1 MDRPPP
7 AFEERRIR
15 AGPLRSALLVGPVAL
30 LSALAARRCTPAA
43 FARRSI
49 PAGAGGCWRAALRLA
64 ATVQIVGAG
73 GAYAQDE
80 AADTFALDTIVVS
93 LTGSPT
99 ALARLPFS
107 ASLAAGPAL
116 VHANSGLFVEEA
128 LHALPGVRV
137 HNRFNAS
144 VGERISIRG
153 FGARSQFGVRG
164 IRIVVDGIP
173 ATLPDGQTT
182 LDHLDLGSLARVEV
196 LRGPGAS
203 LYGNGAGGVIILRSA
218 PPYTGAF
225 RQDAR
230 LVVGSNG
237 LFNTHASASGSA
249 GGASYRASFGRSSAH
264 GFRQNVSGQ
273 GVDPYSSFDRTTVNA
288 FASAPVFG
296 GSLRAQASG
305 VVLDALNPGS
315 LPFEPF
321 DDGSSPAWS
330 FNVEQGARKSVRQAQ
345 AGLRWLGPLAGTA
358 VAVSIYGVR
367 RELDNPIP
375 TSVVD
380 LGRSGGG
387 ARMEAGSEWRRRG
400 LSARIEFGIET
411 GAQID
416 ERRNFRNRGGE
427 AGTLTLD
434 QEERV
439 GALAVFATLRL
450 SLAGR
455 LDGAFALRADRL
467 RFQVDDRLVGAEDP
481 DDSGARSMGAVS
493 PSLGLYLG
501 LGRHGL
507 FAALSRSFETP
518 TTSELANRPSGAGGF
533 NPELEP
539 ARGWSAEA
547 GARGALGPDVQ
558 YDATLFTTYLSG
570 QLVPFEVPSPP
581 GRRFYRNAGRSRT
594 RGIEVFVDADHHSPL
609 SARIAYEF
617 LDARYTDFD
626 MGEAILDGNRVPG
639 VAPHRAE
646 ATIRADVADAGPG
659 WFAELRVERR
669 GEIPLND
676 ANDATAPGHTLLE
689 VRIGATNL
697 ELGRL
702 RLAPLLAITNL
713 ANRRYASS
721 VVVNAFG
728 GRYFE
733 PGPTRGGY
741 LGLSVG
747 WERT

>member
-1 MDRPPP
+1 M
-7 AFEERRIR
+7 RI
-15 AGPLRSALLVGPVAL
+15 APLGASTRSARG
-30 LSALAARRCTPAA
+30 S
-43 FARRSI
+43 
-49 PAGAGGCWRAALRLA
+49 WRAALPLA
-64 ATVQIVGAG
+64 ANIQLVVAG
-73 GAYAQDE
+73 GVYAQDE
-80 AADTFALDTIVVS
+80 ATDTVALDTIVVS

-107 ASLAAGPAL
+107 ASLATGPDL
-116 VHANSGLFVEEA
+116 VHANSGIFIEEA

-137 HNRFNAS
+137 QNRFNAS

-164 IRIVVDGIP
+164 IRVVADGIP

-218 PPYTGAF
+218 PPYTGAV

-237 LFNTHASASGSA
+237 LVNAHATTSGRT
-249 GGASYRASFGRSSAH
+249 GRASYRASVGRSSAH
-264 GFRQNVSGQ
+264 GFRKNVSGE

-288 FASAPVFG
+288 FASAPIFG
-296 GSLRAQASG
+296 GSLSARASG

-315 LPFEPF
+315 LPSELF
-321 DDGSSPAWS
+321 DDGSSQAWS
-330 FNVEQGARKSVRQAQ
+330 FNVAQGARKSVRQGQ
-345 AGLRWLGPLAGTA
+345 AGLRWLGPLGGAE

-375 TSVVD
+375 TSVID

-387 ARMEAGSEWRRRG
+387 VRIEAGSEWHRRG
-400 LSARIEFGIET
+400 RGARVEFGIET
-411 GAQID
+411 EAQID
-416 ERRNFRNRGGE
+416 ERMNFRNRGGE

-434 QEERV
+434 QKERV
-439 GALAVFATLRL
+439 GTLAVFATVRL
-450 SLAGR
+450 SLARR
-455 LDGAFALRADRL
+455 LEGAFAVRADRL
-467 RFQVDDRLVGAEDP
+467 RFQVDDHLVEADDP

-501 LGRHGL
+501 LGQHGL

-518 TTSELANRPSGAGGF
+518 TTTELANRPSGAGGF

-539 ARGWSAEA
+539 ARGWSVEG
-547 GARGALGPDVQ
+547 GARGALGPDVH
-558 YDATLFTTYLSG
+558 YDATLFTTYLSS
-570 QLVPFEVPSPP
+570 QLVPFEVPSAP

-594 RGIEVFVDADHHSPL
+594 HGIEVFVDADLHSPL
-609 SARIAYEF
+609 SVRIAYEF
-617 LDARYTDFD
+617 LDARYTDFAV
-626 MGEAILDGNRVPG
+626 GEAILDGNRVPG

-646 ATIRADVADAGPG
+646 ATLRADGADAGPG

-669 GEIPLND
+669 GEIPLSD
-676 ANDATAPGHTLLE
+676 ANDATAQGHTLLE
-689 VRIGATNL
+689 VRIGADTV
-697 ELGRL
+697 ELGPL
-702 RLAPLLAITNL
+702 RLAPLFAITNL
-713 ANRRYASS
+713 TNRRYASS

-747 WERT
+747 WERP

>member
-1 MDRPPP
+1 MRV
-7 AFEERRIR
+7 A
-15 AGPLRSALLVGPVAL
+15 PLVSGARS
-30 LSALAARRCTPAA
+30 ARRCWWATLP
-43 FARRSI
+43 
-49 PAGAGGCWRAALRLA
+49 LA
-64 ATVQIVGAG
+64 ATIQLVGAG
-73 GAYAQDE
+73 GVYAQDE
-80 AADTFALDTIVVS
+80 ASDTVALDTIVVL

-107 ASLAAGPAL
+107 ASLAAGPDL
-116 VHANSGLFVEEA
+116 VQANSGLFIEEA

-137 HNRFNAS
+137 QNRFNAS

-218 PPYTGAF
+218 PPYTGAA
-225 RQDAR
+225 RHAAR

-237 LFNTHASASGSA
+237 LVNAHAATSGSA
-249 GGASYRASFGRSSAH
+249 GRASYRASVGRSSAH
-264 GFRQNVSGQ
+264 GFRKNISGR
-273 GVDPYSSFDRTTVNA
+273 GADPYSSFDRTTANG
-288 FASAPVFG
+288 FASLPTFG
-296 GSLRAQASG
+296 GSLSARASG

-315 LPFEPF
+315 LPSELF
-321 DDGSSPAWS
+321 DDGSSQAWS
-330 FNVEQGARKSVRQAQ
+330 FNVAQGARKSVRQAQ
-345 AGLRWLGPLAGTA
+345 AGLRWLGPLGGAE

-375 TSVVD
+375 TSVID

-387 ARMEAGSEWRRRG
+387 VRIEAGSEWRRSGRG
-400 LSARIEFGIET
+400 IRFDFGIET
-411 GAQID
+411 EAQVD
-416 ERRNFRNRGGE
+416 ERRNFRNREGE

-439 GALAVFATLRL
+439 GAQAAFATLRL
-450 SLAGR
+450 SLARR
-455 LDGAFALRADRL
+455 LDGTFALRADRL
-467 RFQVDDRLVGAEDP
+467 RFQVDDHLVEGEDP
-481 DDSGARSMGAVS
+481 DDSGVRSMGAVS
-493 PSLGLYLG
+493 PSLGLNLG
-501 LGRHGL
+501 LGRHRL

-518 TTSELANRPSGAGGF
+518 TTTELANRPSGAGGF

-539 ARGWSAEA
+539 ARGWSVEA
-547 GARGALGPDVQ
+547 GARGALGPDLR

-570 QLVPFEVPSPP
+570 QLVPYEVPSAP

-594 RGIEVFVDADHHSPL
+594 RGVEVFVDADLSSPL
-609 SARIAYEF
+609 SVRLAYEF
-617 LDARYTDFD
+617 LDARYTDFAVD
-626 MGEAILDGNRVPG
+626 EARLDGNRVPG
-639 VAPHRAE
+639 VAPHLAE
-646 ATIRADVADAGPG
+646 ATLRADGVDTGPG

-669 GEIPLND
+669 GEIPLSD

-689 VRIGATNL
+689 VRVGADAV
-697 ELGRL
+697 EWGAL
-702 RLAPLLAITNL
+702 RLAPLFAVTNL
-713 ANRRYASS
+713 TNRRYASS

-747 WERT
+747 WERP

>member
-1 MDRPPP
+1 M
-7 AFEERRIR
+7 RI
-15 AGPLRSALLVGPVAL
+15 APLGASARSARGSWRAVLP
-30 LSALAARRCTPAA
+30 LAAN
-43 FARRSI
+43 I
-49 PAGAGGCWRAALRLA
+49 QL
-64 ATVQIVGAG
+64 VGAG
-73 GAYAQDE
+73 GVCAQDE
-80 AADTFALDTIVVS
+80 ATETVALDTIVVS

-107 ASLAAGPAL
+107 ASLAAGPDL
-116 VHANSGLFVEEA
+116 VHANSGIFIEEA

-137 HNRFNAS
+137 QNRFNAS

-218 PPYTGAF
+218 PPYTGAV

-230 LVVGSNG
+230 IVVGSNG
-237 LFNTHASASGSA
+237 LVNAHATTSGRA
-249 GGASYRASFGRSSAH
+249 GRASYRASVGRSSAD
-264 GFRQNVSGQ
+264 GFRKNVSGG

-288 FASAPVFG
+288 FASAPIFG
-296 GSLRAQASG
+296 GSLSARASG

-315 LPFEPF
+315 LPSKLF
-321 DDGSSPAWS
+321 DDGSSEAWS
-330 FNVEQGARKSVRQAQ
+330 FNVAQGARKSVRQAQ
-345 AGLRWLGPLAGTA
+345 AGLRWLGPLRGAE
-358 VAVSIYGVR
+358 VAVSIHGTR

-375 TSVVD
+375 TSVID
-380 LGRSGGG
+380 LGRSSGGV
-387 ARMEAGSEWRRRG
+387 RIEAGSEWHRRG
-400 LSARIEFGIET
+400 RSARVELGIET
-411 GAQID
+411 EAQID

-427 AGTLTLD
+427 AGTPTLD
-434 QEERV
+434 QDERV
-439 GALAVFATLRL
+439 GAHAVFATLRL
-450 SLAGR
+450 SLGR
-455 LDGAFALRADRL
+455 CLDSAFALRADRL
-467 RFQVDDRLVGAEDP
+467 RFRVDDHLVGADDP

-501 LGRHGL
+501 LGQHGL

-518 TTSELANRPSGAGGF
+518 TTTELANRPSGAGGF

-558 YDATLFTTYLSG
+558 YDATLFTTHLSG
-570 QLVPFEVPSPP
+570 QLVPFEVPSAP

-594 RGIEVFVDADHHSPL
+594 RGVEVFVDADLHSPL
-609 SARIAYEF
+609 SVRFGYEF
-617 LDARYTDFD
+617 LDARYTDFAVGD
-626 MGEAILDGNRVPG
+626 AILDGNRVPG
-639 VAPHRAE
+639 VAPHLAE
-646 ATIRADVADAGPG
+646 ATLRADGADAGPG

-669 GEIPLND
+669 GKIPLSD

-689 VRIGATNL
+689 VRFGADTV
-697 ELGRL
+697 ELGPL

-713 ANRRYASS
+713 TNRRYASS

-747 WERT
+747 WERP